1 MMNFSPVF
9 RDQFLDEDVSWLWH
23 PLPSAVEKG
32 VTSDEMVEE
41 EEEEEEEVEVEE
53 MGGVKEEEEEEDI
66 QLKVGGGGSSLDF
79 EGFRERFQNLWS
91 KRRNAVI
98 I

>member
-1 MMNFSPVF
+1 MNVSPVF

-41 EEEEEEEVEVEE
+41 EEEEMEGVGE
-53 MGGVKEEEEEEDI
+53 VKEEKEEEEEDI
-66 QLKVGGGGSSLDF
+66 EL
-79 EGFRERFQNLWS
+79 
-91 KRRNAVI
+91 
-98 I
+98 

>member
-1 MMNFSPVF
+1 MNIIICLLVSVKNREMKSESGFRLAMQWLTQFSYILSMMNVSPVF

-41 EEEEEEEVEVEE
+41 EEEEEEEE
-53 MGGVKEEEEEEDI
+53 
-66 QLKVGGGGSSLDF
+66 
-79 EGFRERFQNLWS
+79 
-91 KRRNAVI
+91 
-98 I
+98 

>member
-41 EEEEEEEVEVEE
+41 EEEEEDGVGEVKEE
-53 MGGVKEEEEEEDI
+53 KEEEEEEDI
-66 QLKVGGGGSSLDF
+66 EL
-79 EGFRERFQNLWS
+79 
-91 KRRNAVI
+91 
-98 I
+98 

>member
-1 MMNFSPVF
+1 MNFSPVF

-41 EEEEEEEVEVEE
+41 EEEEEMEGVGEVKEE
-53 MGGVKEEEEEEDI
+53 KEEEEEVDI
-66 QLKVGGGGSSLDF
+66 QL
-79 EGFRERFQNLWS
+79 
-91 KRRNAVI
+91 
-98 I
+98 

>member
-1 MMNFSPVF
+1 MNFSPVF

-41 EEEEEEEVEVEE
+41 EEEEEMEGVGE
-53 MGGVKEEEEEEDI
+53 VKEEEEEVDI
-66 QLKVGGGGSSLDF
+66 QL
-79 EGFRERFQNLWS
+79 
-91 KRRNAVI
+91 
-98 I
+98 

>member
-1 MMNFSPVF
+1 MNVSPVF

-41 EEEEEEEVEVEE
+41 EEEMEGVGE
-53 MGGVKEEEEEEDI
+53 VKEEKEEEEEDI
-66 QLKVGGGGSSLDF
+66 QL
-79 EGFRERFQNLWS
+79 
-91 KRRNAVI
+91 
-98 I
+98 